1 MLLLAISLSE
11 VDANRAAVWDPP
23 LVRAVSSLQYQ
34 GYVCPG
40 ILVTLAGEEE
50 LEVLQVSAGREELV
64 TASAGRLE
72 PPQPP
77 VSSRDL
83 PPAHGKIFRML
94 RHTLPSGNEYKA
106 QKTLNSTFKER
117 VELAVHSEKESN

>member
-1 MLLLAISLSE
+1 MLLLSKSDAQ

-23 LVRAVSSLQYQ
+23 LVRAVVSLQFQ

-64 TASAGRLE
+64 TGSPGRLE

-77 VSSRDL
+77 VPSWDL
-83 PPAHGKIFRML
+83 PPAHGALRRML
-94 RHTLPSGNEYKA
+94 RHTLPSGTEYGA
-106 QKTLNSTFKER
+106 PTVWFLEGNG
-117 VELAVHSEKESN
+117 HSWPWQ

>member
-1 MLLLAISLSE
+1 MLLLAISLSQ

-23 LVRAVSSLQYQ
+23 LVRAVVSLQFQ

-94 RHTLPSGNEYKA
+94 RDALPSGNEYKA
-106 QKTLNSTFKER
+106 QTFCF
-117 VELAVHSEKESN
+117 L